1 MTRKSSPLIY
11 NDYLYICAQSL
22 ATAKETPS
30 DLDLVFHLEVAREA
44 EKAYT
49 FFNYTD
55 IQQTQFMG
63 EQQVQVYLN
72 AFSVKVQDW
81 RFRFLSSLTQDC
93 EYNIET
99 CSTVKVQLTT
109 SQPANKSG
117 PGF

>member
-11 NDYLYICAQSL
+11 SDYLHTCARSL

-30 DLDLVFHLEVAREA
+30 DPDLVFHLEVARES

-63 EQQVQVYLN
+63 EQ
-72 AFSVKVQDW
+72 
-81 RFRFLSSLTQDC
+81 
-93 EYNIET
+93 
-99 CSTVKVQLTT
+99 
-109 SQPANKSG
+109 
-117 PGF
+117 